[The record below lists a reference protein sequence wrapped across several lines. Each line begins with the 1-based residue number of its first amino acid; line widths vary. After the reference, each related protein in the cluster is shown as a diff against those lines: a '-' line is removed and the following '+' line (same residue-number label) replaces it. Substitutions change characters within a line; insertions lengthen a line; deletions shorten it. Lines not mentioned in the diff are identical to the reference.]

1 VSDSHPFGF
10 VCGGFLVSPW
20 LTFLSSP
27 PLIPDSRI
35 SRIRLAAVAAF
46 PVEPSFTVR
55 KLSTRLHTSLN
66 NKVIST
72 ARYPTMITLTTNSMS
87 GHASCRYPLLTESP
101 FAHRRCYL
109 LRDSV
114 LHCLNRHYPIFLAHT
129 GSCARPKVSR
139 HLDFTLVCLVFAGY
153 YEFLLSV
160 GPSRHYLYSLCI
172 GAWIHT
178 PQCPLSAFTHF
189 FLRNISLTFAGT
201 SSAHEN
207 FSTMQL
213 Q

>member
-1 VSDSHPFGF
+1 MTDSHPFGF
-10 VCGGFLVSPW
+10 VYDGFLVSPW
-20 LTFLSSP
+20 LTFLPSP

-35 SRIRLAAVAAF
+35 SRIRLAAVATF
-46 PVEPSFTVR
+46 PVKPSLAVR
-55 KLSTRLHTSLN
+55 KLSTRLRTPLD

-72 ARYPTMITLTTNSMS
+72 ARYPTMDYTFTNSVS
-87 GHASCRYPLLTESP
+87 GYASCRYPLLTESP

-109 LRDSV
+109 LWDSV

-129 GSCARPKVSR
+129 GSCARPKVST
-139 HLDFTLVCLVFAGY
+139 HLDFTLVCLVFAGF

-160 GPSRHYLYSLCI
+160 GPSQHYLYSLCI

-178 PQCPLSAFTHF
+178 PPCPLSAFTHF

-201 SSAHEN
+201 NSAHEN